1 MLPMAMHVTTADKAG
16 AEELLAFNFSTLL
29 GIKKVIVDGGYIWLV
44 R

>member
-1 MLPMAMHVTTADKAG
+1 MTADKSDKAG